1 MDKAGFNGMLMDFN
15 FVGTPAF
22 FEATKEEEED
32 LFTSLEWRALT
43 RSSLRKSTS
52 EKNIGVLCLDVRL
65 WEVAGP

>member
-1 MDKAGFNGMLMDFN
+1 MEKAGFNGMLMDFN
-15 FVGTPAF
+15 FNGTTAF

-65 WEVAGP
+65 